1 MINKLLVT
9 LTSINGFIF
18 FVIGVLWVVSPY
30 DTGANFGILTIPE
43 GMGRSILIGDIG
55 SYFFCIG
62 TMMML
67 AAYTLK
73 SIWFYAPAMLLSITA
88 LFRIISWGIHDATFA
103 TQFIAVEILIVTL
116 LLITSKRTSNN

>member
-43 GMGRSILIGDIG
+43 GMGRSSLIGDIG

-73 SIWFYAPAMLLSITA
+73 SIWFYAPAMLLSVTA
-88 LFRIISWGIHDATFA
+88 LFRVISLGIHDATFA

-116 LLITSKRTSNN
+116 LLITSKRTSDN

>member
-73 SIWFYAPAMLLSITA
+73 SIWFYAPAMLLIITA
-88 LFRIISWGIHDATFA
+88 LFRVISWGIHDATFA

>member
-1 MINKLLVT
+1 MINKLLFT
-9 LTSINGFIF
+9 LTSIKGFIF